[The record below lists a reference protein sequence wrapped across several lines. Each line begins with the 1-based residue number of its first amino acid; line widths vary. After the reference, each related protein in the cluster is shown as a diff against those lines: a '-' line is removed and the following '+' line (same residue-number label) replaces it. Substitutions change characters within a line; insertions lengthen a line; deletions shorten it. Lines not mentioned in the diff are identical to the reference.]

1 MRGVLSASAHR
12 LSAHIWVC
20 QLPQALGGMRIPL
33 RLGNESKAASDLHP
47 HQAAEKQQFSYADF
61 FFFFLIDIALHPLIF
76 EGHVYPTLFSAA
88 ILLLVT
94 NCESH
99 VLFQ

>member
-1 MRGVLSASAHR
+1 
-12 LSAHIWVC
+12 
-20 QLPQALGGMRIPL
+20 MRIPL
-33 RLGNESKAASDLHP
+33 RPGNESKAIQAASDLHT
-47 HQAAEKQQFSYADF
+47 HQAAEKQQFSYAEFF

-88 ILLLVT
+88 TLLLVT